1 MHQTTVRFGPD
12 LWRSLEQEAHR
23 LGVSVAQYVRDSALA
38 RLAYTQGLAD
48 GRSDSSPAWA
58 ALDRP
63 DALSES
69 VLVQLDSAAA
79 VKAQGRIARARAQRA
94 DASQIRRRVRSAG
107 S

>member
-12 LWRSLEQEAHR
+12 LWQSLEQEARR

-38 RLAYTQGLAD
+38 RLSYTQGLAD
-48 GRSDSSPAWA
+48 GGSGRSPVWA
-58 ALDRP
+58 GRQEP
-63 DALSES
+63 LSES
-69 VLVQLDSAAA
+69 VLLQLDSAAA

-94 DASQIRRRVRSAG
+94 RAEAGEIRQRVKSAG